1 MGVRRNLWLLAGF
14 TLQTLHDGLCGVAL
28 SLQPLP
34 SCGFAGAQPRLTQ
47 NAAPLA
53 FCRLCRRSLSVQ
65 WPASPC
71 FPSLPQARTCAKA
84 HSKIGEFAKANS
96 RNATM
101 WHDPIPHARK
111 LAGGHQTY
119 LWDFISLHWVN
130 HNDQFFQPD
139 CELSEEFKSDC
150 LVWMLFNGKN
160 LTAGAD
166 NLLWDNREWS
176 ITNHFIPYSLVFRQ
190 FRYCTFI
197 VSLQNFMAMKSV
209 CFAVVEYKFIFAT
222 FFCFVQSYI
231 GF

>member
-1 MGVRRNLWLLAGF
+1 MDQNLQKQTFSVACSHPCRRQGRARKRTFKSESLRK
-14 TLQTLHDGLCGVAL
+14 QTLEMPQCGMIQ
-28 SLQPLP
+28 S
-34 SCGFAGAQPRLTQ
+34 LTQ
-47 NAAPLA
+47 E
-53 FCRLCRRSLSVQ
+53 SS
-65 WPASPC
+65 
-71 FPSLPQARTCAKA
+71 QAGIKLTC
-84 HSKIGEFAKANS
+84 G
-96 RNATM
+96 
-101 WHDPIPHARK
+101 
-111 LAGGHQTY
+111 
-119 LWDFISLHWVN
+119 ISFLYTWVN
-130 HNDQFFQPD
+130 HNDQFLQPD

-190 FRYCTFI
+190 FRHCTFI

>member
-14 TLQTLHDGLCGVAL
+14 TLQTQHDGLCGVAL

-71 FPSLPQARTCAKA
+71 FPSLPPLQSLTQESSQAGIKLTC
-84 HSKIGEFAKANS
+84 G
-96 RNATM
+96 
-101 WHDPIPHARK
+101 
-111 LAGGHQTY
+111 
-119 LWDFISLHWVN
+119 ISFLYTWVN
-130 HNDQFFQPD
+130 HNDQFLQPD

-197 VSLQNFMAMKSV
+197 VSLQNFMPMKSV